1 MERYQ
6 QYKSNVNQ
14 YNNMYTLC
22 TIDIKIIKSCYK
34 IFSKYMVY
42 MIIRLYCRQLR
53 RCGIGW
59 VWNLFQTYVHLCPSF
74 HVVCNTGFPI
84 INLASVHE

>member
-6 QYKSNVNQ
+6 QYKSNVNE

-34 IFSKYMVY
+34 IFSKDTWY
-42 MIIRLYCRQLR
+42 I
-53 RCGIGW
+53 
-59 VWNLFQTYVHLCPSF
+59 
-74 HVVCNTGFPI
+74 
-84 INLASVHE
+84 